1 MNILKEREEKMEQNI
16 LKEYKNNQDIQKKL
30 IKLIEHTV
38 KD

>member
-1 MNILKEREEKMEQNI
+1 MNVLKEREEKIEQNI
-16 LKEYKNNQDIQKKL
+16 LKKYKNNQDIQKKL

>member
-16 LKEYKNNQDIQKKL
+16 KKYKNNKDIQKKL